1 MAGKNQY
8 TECHEFRFFGN
19 LHEDAPAND
28 PIFLEAME
36 KYHREAITNRNEISE
51 CLLAE
56 YGLKV
61 SPATVVR
68 RRKAMGLNAGGLTT
82 KYTPELVKRQAVL
95 DAMAADPAGNQGP
108 RTMREDI
115 ARKNGLI
122 LTRDY
127 VTAEM
132 KRQAP
137 QGFETRR
144 PEIKKPRRVALVS
157 LGPNHEWSAD
167 GHDKL
172 AAIGFPIWGVRDKWS
187 GKWLGLWVVPNNR
200 LKLSIGYLYLDL
212 IEKIGG
218 IPIQMTTDCGS
229 ELGKIFELSN
239 ALRELFARD
248 LSIDEL
254 PPHVFIKSVHNIVIE
269 RGWLRLR
276 LQWGENVKIFYEGG
290 KHLFNPMDLKQ
301 NNLVQWLWPKLI
313 QQELDELLVKFNSHR
328 VRFDH
333 NKKLPSGTSPN
344 AAYSLFEKYG
354 AEDCGTEVD
363 TEVIRH
369 LKDKIG
375 GKDLIRFVSEE
386 YEHKAQ
392 GIYDTLNI
400 SKLSFDNIWNVY
412 SEMLTMV

>member
-1 MAGKNQY
+1 MSYEGRKNTVEKVFTAG
-8 TECHEFRFFGN
+8 C
-19 LHEDAPAND
+19 
-28 PIFLEAME
+28 LELE
-36 KYHREAITNRNEISE
+36 
-51 CLLAE
+51 
-56 YGLKV
+56 GV
-61 SPATVVR
+61 
-68 RRKAMGLNAGGLTT
+68 
-82 KYTPELVKRQAVL
+82 
-95 DAMAADPAGNQGP
+95 
-108 RTMREDI
+108 REDI

-122 LTRDY
+122 LTHDY

-132 KRQAP
+132 KRQAQ

-144 PEIKKPRRVALVS
+144 PEIKKPWQVALVS
-157 LGPNHEWSAD
+157 LGPNYEWSAD

-172 AAIGFPIWGVRDKWS
+172 AAIGFPIWGVRGKWS
-187 GKWLGLWVVPNNR
+187 GKWLELWVVPNNH

-212 IEKIGG
+212 IEKISG
-218 IPIQMTTDCGS
+218 IPIQMTTDCRS
-229 ELGKIFELSN
+229 ELGKVFKLSN
-239 ALRELFARD
+239 ALCELFSHD

-254 PPHVFIKSVHNIVIE
+254 PAHVFIKSMHNI
-269 RGWLRLR
+269 
-276 LQWGENVKIFYEGG
+276 NVKIFYEGG

-328 VRFDH
+328 IRFDH

-354 AEDCGTEVD
+354 VEDCGTEVD
-363 TEVIRH
+363 MEVICH

-375 GKDLIRFVSEE
+375 SKDLIRFVSEE

-412 SEMLTMV
+412 SEMLMMV